1 MARGVL
7 ALFMSLIKYLLG
19 TLKTTQSTVMWV
31 RTEGKATKHPNASSK
46 EALAKHITELNGE
59 KR

>member
-1 MARGVL
+1 M
-7 ALFMSLIKYLLG
+7 KYLLG

-46 EALAKHITELNGE
+46 EAVAKHITELNGE